1 MPERPDHATA
11 ERSFRD
17 LLRRQGLPE
26 PDEVARWRD
35 CLVFGWNDTKAIVV
49 VDLDEYEA
57 DDDALIPF
65 DPPIRTG

>member
-35 CLVFGWNDTKAIVV
+35 CLVFGWNDTKAIIV
-49 VDLDEYEA
+49 VDLDEYDP
-57 DDDALIPF
+57 DDVDFSLEPAL
-65 DPPIRTG
+65 RTG